1 MILSVQNICKTYLD
15 YESNFKRFAS
25 WFSKNKKNKEEKNVK
40 TVLKDVSFDVGAG
53 EVVGLIGQN
62 GAGKSTLLKIISR
75 TLKPSS
81 GRVTSGAKISS
92 ILELGMG
99 FHGDLTGRQNAY
111 QSCSLMGYSKEQ
123 IDEIITYIEDFAEI
137 GEYFDYP
144 VRIYSSGMQMRLAF
158 SVVTANRPD
167 ILIIDEALSVGD
179 VYFQHKSF
187 DKIKEFKSLGTTL
200 IIVSHDSGAIKS
212 ICDRVILLEKGQI
225 LKDGEPEAVLDYYN
239 ALISKKQD
247 VQISQI
253 TLQNGK
259 IATISGNKKACI
271 KNVEILDAAGKK
283 IQNLEVGKKI
293 KLKVTV
299 QANENLPSL
308 VLGYQIK
315 NRFSQVV
322 YGTNTYHLKQALKN
336 LKKGEEYDFSFE
348 FDANL
353 GVGSFSVTIALHDS
367 DNHLQNNYEW
377 RDNAIIFNVV
387 NFSKPDF
394 VGLAYLEPSLE
405 IKRING

>member
-15 YESNFKRFAS
+15 YESNIKRFAS
-25 WFSKNKKNKEEKNVK
+25 WFSKNKEEKNVK

-259 IATISGNKKACI
+259 TATVSGNKKACI
-271 KNVEILDAAGKK
+271 KNVEILDASGKK

-322 YGTNTYHLKQALKN
+322 YGTNTYHLKRALKN

-348 FDANL
+348 FNANL

>member
-25 WFSKNKKNKEEKNVK
+25 WFSKNKEEKNVK
-40 TVLKDVSFDVGAG
+40 TVLKGVSFDVGAG

-75 TLKPSS
+75 TLKPSR

-123 IDEIITYIEDFAEI
+123 IDEIIAYIEDFAEI

-247 VQISQI
+247 VQISQVA
-253 TLQNGK
+253 LENGK

-271 KNVEILDAAGKK
+271 KNVEILDASGKK

-353 GVGSFSVTIALHDS
+353 GVGSFSVTLALHDS

>member
-25 WFSKNKKNKEEKNVK
+25 WFSKNKEEKNVK

-62 GAGKSTLLKIISR
+62 GAGKSTLLKIISH

-81 GRVTSGAKISS
+81 GRVTSSAKISS

-123 IDEIITYIEDFAEI
+123 IDEIIAYIEDFAEI

-247 VQISQI
+247 VQISQVA
-253 TLQNGK
+253 LENGK

-405 IKRING
+405 VKRING

>member
-25 WFSKNKKNKEEKNVK
+25 WFSKNKEEKNVK
-40 TVLKDVSFDVGAG
+40 TVLNDVSFDVGAG

-123 IDEIITYIEDFAEI
+123 IDEIIAYIEDFAEI

-247 VQISQI
+247 VQISQVA
-253 TLQNGK
+253 LENGK
-259 IATISGNKKACI
+259 TATVSGNKKACI

>member
-25 WFSKNKKNKEEKNVK
+25 WFSKNKEEKNVK

-81 GRVTSGAKISS
+81 GCVTSGAKISS

-123 IDEIITYIEDFAEI
+123 IDEIIAYIEDFAEI

-187 DKIKEFKSLGTTL
+187 DKIKKFKSLGTTL

-247 VQISQI
+247 VQISQVA
-253 TLQNGK
+253 LENGK

-283 IQNLEVGKKI
+283 IQNLEGGKKI

>member
-25 WFSKNKKNKEEKNVK
+25 WFSKNKEEKNVK

-62 GAGKSTLLKIISR
+62 GAGKSTLLKIISH

-81 GRVTSGAKISS
+81 GRVTSSAKISS

-123 IDEIITYIEDFAEI
+123 IDEIIAYIEDFAEI

-259 IATISGNKKACI
+259 TATVSGNKKACI

-336 LKKGEEYDFSFE
+336 LKKGEEYDFGFE

>member
-25 WFSKNKKNKEEKNVK
+25 WFSKNKEEKNVK

-62 GAGKSTLLKIISR
+62 GAGKSTLLKIISH

-81 GRVTSGAKISS
+81 GRVTSSAKISS

-123 IDEIITYIEDFAEI
+123 IDEIIAYIEDFAEI

-253 TLQNGK
+253 ALENGK
-259 IATISGNKKACI
+259 TATISGNKKACI

-353 GVGSFSVTIALHDS
+353 GVGSFSVTLALHDS

-387 NFSKPDF
+387 NFSKLDF

>member
-25 WFSKNKKNKEEKNVK
+25 WFSKNKEEKNVK

-247 VQISQI
+247 VQISQVA
-253 TLQNGK
+253 LENGK

-299 QANENLPSL
+299 QVNENLPSL

>member
-25 WFSKNKKNKEEKNVK
+25 WFSKNKEEKNVK

-62 GAGKSTLLKIISR
+62 GAGKSTLLKIISH

-81 GRVTSGAKISS
+81 GRVTSSAKISS

-123 IDEIITYIEDFAEI
+123 IDEIIAYIEDFAEI

-247 VQISQI
+247 VQISQVA
-253 TLQNGK
+253 LENGK

-308 VLGYQIK
+308 GLGYQIK

-394 VGLAYLEPSLE
+394 VGLAYLEPNLE

>member
-25 WFSKNKKNKEEKNVK
+25 WFSKNKEEKNVK

-62 GAGKSTLLKIISR
+62 GAGKSTLLKIISH

-81 GRVTSGAKISS
+81 GRVTSSAKISS

-123 IDEIITYIEDFAEI
+123 IDEIIAYIEDFAEI

-212 ICDRVILLEKGQI
+212 ICDRVILLEKGKI

-259 IATISGNKKACI
+259 TATISGNKKACI
-271 KNVEILDAAGKK
+271 KNVEILDATGKK

>member
-25 WFSKNKKNKEEKNVK
+25 WFSKNKEEKNVK

-247 VQISQI
+247 VQISQVA
-253 TLQNGK
+253 LENGK

-353 GVGSFSVTIALHDS
+353 GVGSFSVTLALHDS

>member
-25 WFSKNKKNKEEKNVK
+25 WFSKNKEEKNVK

-123 IDEIITYIEDFAEI
+123 IDEIIAYIEDFAEI

-187 DKIKEFKSLGTTL
+187 DKIKEFKNLGTTL

-259 IATISGNKKACI
+259 TATVSGNKKACI

-377 RDNAIIFNVV
+377 RDNAIIFNVI

>member
-25 WFSKNKKNKEEKNVK
+25 WFSKNKEEKSVK

-62 GAGKSTLLKIISR
+62 GAGKSTLLKIISH

-81 GRVTSGAKISS
+81 GRVTSSAKISS

-123 IDEIITYIEDFAEI
+123 IDEIIAYIEDFAEI

-247 VQISQI
+247 VQISQVA
-253 TLQNGK
+253 LENGK

-299 QANENLPSL
+299 QANENLQSL

-353 GVGSFSVTIALHDS
+353 GVGSFSVTLALHDS

-405 IKRING
+405 VKRING

>member
-25 WFSKNKKNKEEKNVK
+25 WFSKNKEEKNVK

-62 GAGKSTLLKIISR
+62 GAGKSTLLKIISH

-81 GRVTSGAKISS
+81 GRVTSSAKISS

-123 IDEIITYIEDFAEI
+123 IDEIIAYIEDFAEI

-247 VQISQI
+247 VQISQVA
-253 TLQNGK
+253 LENGK

-299 QANENLPSL
+299 QANENLLSL

>member
-25 WFSKNKKNKEEKNVK
+25 WFSKNKEEKNVK

-62 GAGKSTLLKIISR
+62 GAGKSTLLKIISH

-123 IDEIITYIEDFAEI
+123 IDEIIAYIEDFAEI

-247 VQISQI
+247 VQISQVA
-253 TLQNGK
+253 LENGK

-405 IKRING
+405 VKRING

>member
-25 WFSKNKKNKEEKNVK
+25 WFSKNKEEKNVK
-40 TVLKDVSFDVGAG
+40 TVLKDVSFDMGAG

-123 IDEIITYIEDFAEI
+123 IDEIIAYIEDFAEI

-259 IATISGNKKACI
+259 TATVSGNKKACI

-299 QANENLPSL
+299 LANENLPSL

-348 FDANL
+348 FEANL

>member
-25 WFSKNKKNKEEKNVK
+25 WFSKNKEEKNVK

-253 TLQNGK
+253 ALENGK
-259 IATISGNKKACI
+259 TATISGNKKACI

-299 QANENLPSL
+299 LANENLPSL

>member
-25 WFSKNKKNKEEKNVK
+25 WFSKNKEEKNVK

-62 GAGKSTLLKIISR
+62 GAGKSTLLKIISH

-123 IDEIITYIEDFAEI
+123 IDEIIAYIEDFAEI

-247 VQISQI
+247 VQISQVA
-253 TLQNGK
+253 LENGK
-259 IATISGNKKACI
+259 IATVSGNKKACI

-299 QANENLPSL
+299 QANENLLSL

>member
-25 WFSKNKKNKEEKNVK
+25 WFSNNKEEKNVK

-62 GAGKSTLLKIISR
+62 GAGKSTLLKIISH

-247 VQISQI
+247 VQISQVA
-253 TLQNGK
+253 LENGK

-271 KNVEILDAAGKK
+271 KNIEILDAAGKK
-283 IQNLEVGKKI
+283 IQNLEVGRKI

-299 QANENLPSL
+299 LANENLPSL

-405 IKRING
+405 VKRING

>member
-25 WFSKNKKNKEEKNVK
+25 WFSKNKEEKNVK

-62 GAGKSTLLKIISR
+62 GAGKSTLLKIISH

-123 IDEIITYIEDFAEI
+123 IDEIIAYIEDFAEI

-253 TLQNGK
+253 TLENGK
-259 IATISGNKKACI
+259 TATISGNKKACI

-336 LKKGEEYDFSFE
+336 LKKGGEYDFSFE

>member
-25 WFSKNKKNKEEKNVK
+25 WFSKNKEEKNVK

-62 GAGKSTLLKIISR
+62 GAGKSTLLKIISH

-123 IDEIITYIEDFAEI
+123 IDEIIAYIEDFAEI

-247 VQISQI
+247 VQISQVA
-253 TLQNGK
+253 LENGK
-259 IATISGNKKACI
+259 IATVSGNKKACI

>member
-25 WFSKNKKNKEEKNVK
+25 WFSKNKEEKNVK

-81 GRVTSGAKISS
+81 GRVTSSAKISS

-123 IDEIITYIEDFAEI
+123 IDEIIAYIEDFAEI

-247 VQISQI
+247 VQISQVA
-253 TLQNGK
+253 LENGK

-394 VGLAYLEPSLE
+394 VGLAYLEPRLKIE
-405 IKRING
+405 RING

>member
-15 YESNFKRFAS
+15 YESNIKRFAS
-25 WFSKNKKNKEEKNVK
+25 WFSKNKEEKNVK

-253 TLQNGK
+253 ALENGK
-259 IATISGNKKACI
+259 TATVSGNKKACI

-299 QANENLPSL
+299 LANENLPSL

>member
-25 WFSKNKKNKEEKNVK
+25 WFSKNKEEKNVK

-123 IDEIITYIEDFAEI
+123 IDEIIAYIEDFAEI
-137 GEYFDYP
+137 GVYFDYP

-259 IATISGNKKACI
+259 IATVSGNKKACI

-299 QANENLPSL
+299 LANENLPSL

>member
-25 WFSKNKKNKEEKNVK
+25 WFSKNKEEKNVK

-62 GAGKSTLLKIISR
+62 GAGKSTLLKIISH

-81 GRVTSGAKISS
+81 GRVTSSAKISS

-123 IDEIITYIEDFAEI
+123 IDEIIAYIEDFAEI
-137 GEYFDYP
+137 GEYLDYP

-247 VQISQI
+247 VQISQVA
-253 TLQNGK
+253 LENGK

-271 KNVEILDAAGKK
+271 KNVEILDASGKK

-336 LKKGEEYDFSFE
+336 LKKGEEYDFGFE

>member
-25 WFSKNKKNKEEKNVK
+25 WFSKNKEEKNVK

-62 GAGKSTLLKIISR
+62 GAGKSTLLKIISH

-247 VQISQI
+247 VQISQVA
-253 TLQNGK
+253 LENGK

-271 KNVEILDAAGKK
+271 KNIEILDAAGKK

-405 IKRING
+405 VKRING

>member
-25 WFSKNKKNKEEKNVK
+25 WFSNNKEEKNVK

-62 GAGKSTLLKIISR
+62 GAGKSTLLKIISH

-123 IDEIITYIEDFAEI
+123 IDEIIAYIEDFAEI

-247 VQISQI
+247 VQISQVA
-253 TLQNGK
+253 LENGK

-271 KNVEILDAAGKK
+271 KNIEILDAAGKK
-283 IQNLEVGKKI
+283 IQNLEVGRKI

-299 QANENLPSL
+299 LANENLPSL

-405 IKRING
+405 VKRING

>member
-25 WFSKNKKNKEEKNVK
+25 WFSKNKEEKNVK

-62 GAGKSTLLKIISR
+62 GAGKSTLLKIISH

-81 GRVTSGAKISS
+81 GRVTSSAKISS

-247 VQISQI
+247 VQISQVA
-253 TLQNGK
+253 LENGK

-299 QANENLPSL
+299 LANENLPSL

-353 GVGSFSVTIALHDS
+353 GVGSFSITLALHDS

-394 VGLAYLEPSLE
+394 VGLAYLEPNLE

>member
-25 WFSKNKKNKEEKNVK
+25 WFSKNKEEKNVK

-247 VQISQI
+247 VQISQVA
-253 TLQNGK
+253 LENGK

-353 GVGSFSVTIALHDS
+353 GVGSFSITLALHDS

-394 VGLAYLEPSLE
+394 VGLAYLEPNLE

>member
-25 WFSKNKKNKEEKNVK
+25 WFSKNKEEKNVK

-62 GAGKSTLLKIISR
+62 GAGKSTLLKIISH

-81 GRVTSGAKISS
+81 GRVTSSAKISS

-123 IDEIITYIEDFAEI
+123 IDEIIAYIEDFAEI

-247 VQISQI
+247 VQISQVA
-253 TLQNGK
+253 LENGK

-299 QANENLPSL
+299 QANENLQSL

-315 NRFSQVV
+315 NRFSQVA

-353 GVGSFSVTIALHDS
+353 GVGSFSVTLALHDS

-405 IKRING
+405 VKRING

>member
-25 WFSKNKKNKEEKNVK
+25 WFSNNKEEKNVK

-62 GAGKSTLLKIISR
+62 GAGKSTLLKIISH

-247 VQISQI
+247 VQISQVA
-253 TLQNGK
+253 LENGK

-405 IKRING
+405 TKRING

>member
-25 WFSKNKKNKEEKNVK
+25 WFSKNKEEKNVK

-137 GEYFDYP
+137 GEYFDCP

-247 VQISQI
+247 VQISQVA
-253 TLQNGK
+253 LENGK
-259 IATISGNKKACI
+259 TATISGNKKACI

>member
-25 WFSKNKKNKEEKNVK
+25 WFSKNKEEKNVK

-123 IDEIITYIEDFAEI
+123 IDEIIAYIEDFAEI

-212 ICDRVILLEKGQI
+212 ICDRVILLEKGKI

-259 IATISGNKKACI
+259 TATISGNKKACI
-271 KNVEILDAAGKK
+271 KNVEILDATGKK

-394 VGLAYLEPSLE
+394 VGLAYLEPSLK

>member
-25 WFSKNKKNKEEKNVK
+25 WFSKNKEEKNVK

-123 IDEIITYIEDFAEI
+123 IDEIIAYIEDFAEI

-200 IIVSHDSGAIKS
+200 SIFSHDSGTIKS

-253 TLQNGK
+253 TLENGK
-259 IATISGNKKACI
+259 TATVSGNKKACI

-299 QANENLPSL
+299 LANENLPSL

>member
-15 YESNFKRFAS
+15 YECNFNRFAS
-25 WFSKNKKNKEEKNVK
+25 WFSKNKEEKNVK

-62 GAGKSTLLKIISR
+62 GAGKSTLLKIISH

-81 GRVTSGAKISS
+81 GRVTSSAKISS

-123 IDEIITYIEDFAEI
+123 IDEIIAYIEDFAEI

-253 TLQNGK
+253 TLENGK
-259 IATISGNKKACI
+259 TATISGNKKACI

-283 IQNLEVGKKI
+283 IQNLEVSKKI

>member
-25 WFSKNKKNKEEKNVK
+25 WFSKNKEEKNVK

-62 GAGKSTLLKIISR
+62 GAGKSTLLKIISH

-81 GRVTSGAKISS
+81 GRVTSSAKISS

-123 IDEIITYIEDFAEI
+123 IDEIIAYIEDFAEI

-259 IATISGNKKACI
+259 TATISGNKKACI

>member
-25 WFSKNKKNKEEKNVK
+25 WFSKNKEEKNVK

-62 GAGKSTLLKIISR
+62 GAGKSTLLKIISH

-81 GRVTSGAKISS
+81 GRVTSSAKISS

-247 VQISQI
+247 VQISQVA
-253 TLQNGK
+253 LENGK
-259 IATISGNKKACI
+259 TATISGNKKACI

>member
-25 WFSKNKKNKEEKNVK
+25 WFSKNKEEKNVK

-62 GAGKSTLLKIISR
+62 GAGKSTLLKIISH

-81 GRVTSGAKISS
+81 GRVTSSAKISS

-123 IDEIITYIEDFAEI
+123 IDEIIAYIEDFAEI

-247 VQISQI
+247 VQISQVA
-253 TLQNGK
+253 LENGK
-259 IATISGNKKACI
+259 IATVSGNKKACI

-299 QANENLPSL
+299 QANENLLSL

>member
-25 WFSKNKKNKEEKNVK
+25 WFSKNKEEKNVK

-62 GAGKSTLLKIISR
+62 GAGKSTLLKIISH

-81 GRVTSGAKISS
+81 GRVTSSAKISS

-123 IDEIITYIEDFAEI
+123 IDEIIAYIEDFAEI

-253 TLQNGK
+253 ALENGK

-405 IKRING
+405 VKRING